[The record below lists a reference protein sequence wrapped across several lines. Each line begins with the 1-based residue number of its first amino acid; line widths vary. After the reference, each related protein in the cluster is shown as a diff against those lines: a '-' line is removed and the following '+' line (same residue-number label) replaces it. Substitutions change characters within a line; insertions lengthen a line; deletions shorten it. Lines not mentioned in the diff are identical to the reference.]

1 MPKSRIPILG
11 LIVVAVVVVVV
22 VTATPAQM
30 SHERL
35 PRNPSETPEVAAST
49 KAPRCS
55 IATIAGD
62 WVFTT
67 NNLYL
72 QNGMLDGNALGTA
85 TYGKD
90 GSVRGTYDWEGTTGF
105 YPGNSYV
112 GTLSVNPDCTGTI
125 SFHNVGSDQLV
136 VQSIVIARSGQEI
149 RGMFQDPTI
158 DVGTFTAKRVSEPRD

>member
-1 MPKSRIPILG
+1 MTKSRIPILG
-11 LIVVAVVVVVV
+11 LIVVAVVAFIA
-22 VTATPAQM
+22 ATPFAQM
-30 SHERL
+30 SQVSANNKH
-35 PRNPSETPEVAAST
+35 T
-49 KAPRCS
+49 CS
-55 IATIAGD
+55 IATIAGA

-112 GTLSVNPDCTGTI
+112 GTLSVNPDCTGTL
-125 SFHNVGSDQLV
+125 SFHNVGSDQMV

-158 DVGTFTAKRVSEPRD
+158 DVGTFTAKRVSERD